1 MEAICRHATQ
11 GMLDNV
17 RSAKS
22 ARQILLNQ
30 YDELGMHSG
39 KMVNLLELG
48 INTIDDEIVVH
59 PWAQSIL
66 DEQWC
71 GRDVHCGK
79 VMFKTVPDFLPLLL
93 QA

>member
-1 MEAICRHATQ
+1 M
-11 GMLDNV
+11 

-39 KMVNLLELG
+39 KIVNLLELG

-71 GRDVHCGK
+71 AQPLTPTPTPSL
-79 VMFKTVPDFLPLLL
+79 TVTLTLTLPLPLPL
-93 QA
+93 SLTR